1 MQHALFSLFIIIF
14 SPIAWSQL
22 RISEVFGNRYGPAS
36 DVGHEW
42 VELYNESENP
52 FNLNT
57 LTLERLDGRSKTQG
71 FYITLSLP
79 EPMLI
84 PPWGYVII
92 GQSADLGTGMCL
104 KTPIIQVSD
113 PAFTIKNT
121 GLQTLCI
128 AYESEKECQ
137 IINHSGAFPDGKA
150 RARLLEGTKLTD
162 QWIVEEC
169 ELLPHTFATPGLPP
183 LICQQKGRS
192 PAEVLTKC
200 RVEEP
205 EPKKTPITPVP
216 PETKTTEPQQ
226 EEKQALKEPP
236 NLLKYNIL
244 AAEKDLLQVEV
255 EARDSKE
262 PIFFQLFAYAADP
275 RVLIE
280 VSIDSPVVQNS
291 GSFSLEIKK
300 APLSTQGFVLK
311 ACIAQGACRK
321 EQLAY
326 DSPHLEARQDEFL
339 KIHQASLLAGK
350 DRDIVVVRY
359 QQPSNQEGHVSLSLQ
374 DELTGNLEP
383 VLAGLSTLLTQEYRI
398 ALEKNAKRCTKCSLL
413 FEVWLKD
420 KRHAAISRHI

>member
-1 MQHALFSLFIIIF
+1 MQRAFFCLFIIVF

-42 VELYNESENP
+42 VELYNESENA

-57 LTLERLDGRSKTQG
+57 LTLERLDGRSKTLG
-71 FYITLSLP
+71 FQITLSLP

-84 PPWGYVII
+84 PPWSYVII
-92 GQSADLGTGMCL
+92 GQSPDLGTAMCL
-104 KTPIIQVSD
+104 KTPIIQVAD

-128 AYESEKECQ
+128 AYENEKECQ
-137 IINHSGAFPDGKA
+137 IINHSGAFPDGKS

-162 QWIVEEC
+162 RWVVEEC

-183 LICQQKGRS
+183 LICQQEGRS
-192 PAEVLTKC
+192 PAEVLTQC

-205 EPKKTPITPVP
+205 EPKKMPAMPLP
-216 PETKTTEPQQ
+216 QEDKTTEPQQ
-226 EEKQALKEPP
+226 EEKQISTPP
-236 NLLKYNIL
+236 NLLKYKVL
-244 AAEKDLLQVEV
+244 ATPKDLLQVEV

-275 RVLIE
+275 RVLTE

-291 GSFSLEIKK
+291 GSFSLEIKR
-300 APLSTQGFVLK
+300 APLFTQGFVLK
-311 ACIAQGACRK
+311 ACVAQGACRK

-326 DSPHLEARQDEFL
+326 DPPHLEARQDEL
-339 KIHQASLLAGK
+339 LTIHQASLLAGK

-374 DELTGNLEP
+374 DEVTGNLEP

-413 FEVWLKD
+413 FEVWLQD
-420 KRHAAISRHI
+420 QRHAVISSHL